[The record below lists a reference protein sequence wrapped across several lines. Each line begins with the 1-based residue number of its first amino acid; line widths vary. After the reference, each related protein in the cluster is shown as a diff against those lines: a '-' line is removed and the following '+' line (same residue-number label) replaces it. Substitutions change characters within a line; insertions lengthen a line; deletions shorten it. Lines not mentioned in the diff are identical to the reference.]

1 MRPVLTTVG
10 SLPPFS
16 GTTEEALQKA
26 VALQKSHG
34 FELLTDGEPRADML
48 SYYVGIPGIRDEGG
62 VPRIVDRIR
71 PLEDPAEFSK
81 IRDLDRLTALYPE
94 ARFKVALTGPA
105 SFVLA
110 CAGGGAG
117 PAYRGP
123 LDPQLYDDLV
133 ATLAP
138 IAHEVG
144 RRGASLQIDEPILSQ
159 GMRDYGPT
167 LRRLDTLAGEA
178 PRDRTV
184 LHVCGG
190 HTRSKSLDALMTLEQ
205 VGTLNVAF
213 AGRVEAENRAL
224 LHPQPWEDRGIGL
237 GAGVIDVQVSRPEEL
252 MPPQA
257 VAALLDDLV
266 RRIGVEN
273 ITSVTPDCGL
283 RATSPGLVPQL
294 LENLRRGFERTF
306 PIVRP

>member
-1 MRPVLTTVG
+1 M
-10 SLPPFS
+10 
-16 GTTEEALQKA
+16 A

-48 SYYVGIPGIRDEGG
+48 SYYLGIPGIRDAGG

-71 PLEDPAEFSK
+71 PLEDAAQFSK

-94 ARFKVALTGPA
+94 ARFKVAITGPA
-105 SFVLA
+105 SFTLA
-110 CAGGGAG
+110 CARGGAG
-117 PAYRGP
+117 SAYRGP
-123 LDPQLYDDLV
+123 LDPRLHDDLV
-133 ATLAP
+133 AALVP

-167 LRRLDTLAGEA
+167 LRRLDTLAREV
-178 PRDRTV
+178 PRDRAV
-184 LHVCGG
+184 LHACGG
-190 HTRSKSLDALMTLEQ
+190 HTRSKSLDALLTLEH
-205 VGTLNVAF
+205 VGTLSVAF
-213 AGRVEAENRAL
+213 AGRAEAENRAL
-224 LHPQPWEDRGIGL
+224 LHAHPWEDRGIGL
-237 GAGVIDVQVSRPEEL
+237 GAGAIDVQLSRPEEV
-252 MPPQA
+252 MPPEA

-273 ITSVTPDCGL
+273 ITAVTPDCGL
-283 RATSPGLVPQL
+283 RATPPGLVPQL

-306 PIVRP
+306 PTVRA

>member
-10 SLPPFS
+10 SLPPSS
-16 GTTEEALQKA
+16 GTPEEALRKA

-48 SYYVGIPGIRDEGG
+48 SYYVGIPGIRAEGG

-71 PLEDPAEFSK
+71 PLPDATEFSK
-81 IRDLDRLTALYPE
+81 IRDLDRLRALYPE

-105 SFVLA
+105 SFILA

-117 PAYRGP
+117 PAYHGP
-123 LDPQLYDDLV
+123 LDPKLHDDLV
-133 ATLAP
+133 AALAP
-138 IAHEVG
+138 IAREVG

-167 LRRLDTLAGEA
+167 LRRLEILAGEV
-178 PRDRTV
+178 PRERAV

-190 HTRSKSLDALMTLEQ
+190 HARSKSLDALLTLER

-213 AGRVEAENRAL
+213 AGRAEAENRAL
-224 LHPQPWEDRGIGL
+224 LHPHPWEDRGIGL
-237 GAGVIDVQVSRPEEL
+237 GAGAIDVQVSRPEEL
-252 MPPQA
+252 MSPEA

-266 RRIGVEN
+266 RRMGVEN
-273 ITSVTPDCGL
+273 ISSVTPDCGL
-283 RATSPGLVPQL
+283 RATSAALIPQL

-306 PIVRP
+306 PIVRA